1 MKNKDLGIRIVSNNT
16 IVNENDVLIV
26 CDSTE
31 AFTIK
36 LNKASG
42 SSQVFFI
49 KNINTGVITITP
61 DCNDYIDYSTSATL
75 NQWDCIC
82 LVDYANGKWVR
93 L

>member
-49 KNINTGVITITP
+49 KNIGSGEVTITP
-61 DCNDYIDYSTSATL
+61 DCSDYIDYSIAISL
-75 NQWDCIC
+75 NQWDCACI
-82 LVDYANGKWVR
+82 VDYTNGKWVK